1 MKTKLMVVVVTML
14 FALAMVAQTATQ
26 SVPSAPATGDKA
38 SGCACCTGDKCPMGK
53 DGKMADGSSCCGEGC
68 GKDGKCDI
76 AAHKDHAMPNGKSC
90 CGEGCCKDA
99 KGDMAAHKAGKG
111 GCCGDKCPMKGA
123 KSASVSCCTEGAT
136 CCHAGADCC
145 GKVPPRAALVEG
157 DCCKSAAEA
166 SSCCKTGAAC
176 CKNGN
181 LPCCDANRQAA

>member
-38 SGCACCTGDKCPMGK
+38 SGCACSTEDKCPMGK
-53 DGKMADGSSCCGEGC
+53 DGKMADGSSCCGE
-68 GKDGKCDI
+68 
-76 AAHKDHAMPNGKSC
+76 S
-90 CGEGCCKDA
+90 CCKDA
-99 KGDMAAHKAGKG
+99 KCDMAAHKAGKG
-111 GCCGDKCPMKGA
+111 GGCGDKCPMKGA
-123 KSASVSCCTEGAT
+123 KSASGSCCTEGAT
-136 CCHAGADCC
+136 CCHAGAACC
-145 GKVPPRAALVEG
+145 GDGKVPPTAALVEG

-166 SSCCKTGAAC
+166 SSCCRTGAAC